1 MRLRYNPFLILL
13 FCVSINFL
21 LGFKHV
27 WSVLVPYIEQDFN
40 ISRSLSVL
48 PFSIM
53 SLTNIIGFLGIDYI
67 KCKIG
72 LRLTLILIT
81 SASSFG
87 LILTSLSQDIL
98 MLTISYAGIYG
109 IGHALGYVLAV
120 TLSVK
125 WFYNSRRGLAAG
137 LTSGGYSLGTLLLA
151 PITSFLTSYY
161 GWRFTLLL
169 LGFISLVVMG
179 LATLIIDEP
188 SRNSYEETKSFSPL
202 DLLRSKVFYVAWFM
216 IFFTSLIDGFAVSH
230 LTPFMVQYVGVS
242 PLVASIGVSIYSA
255 VNFFSRILMGGLSE
269 RVGIHKILLAIY
281 LLSTLNTILFPSYRN
296 VISAYL
302 GASVVGLIHGTNVA
316 FTPLIAIIMWG
327 SKYLGSN
334 YGLLLT
340 ASTVSMFVGPM
351 IGGLSYDTTGGYE
364 AGLWILS
371 LFSALGIP
379 LLLIMWKN
387 MKRA

>member
-1 MRLRYNPFLILL
+1 M
-13 FCVSINFL
+13 SINFL